1 MDISDVFNLIWSF
14 LTFRKVVLAIFCL
27 PLIIMLITMPFLS
40 SLSKSTKEWFEL
52 LGFFGAIGN
61 CVVVIELG
69 FRTIAEVIAYS
80 TQKPQYFSE
89 IINERMHMV
98 KRYEPF
104 DAFALK
110 YLIVFLIISI
120 ATWVVA
126 DIYSTKRKFGR
137 AGKPYSEKNPLN
149 LSE

>member
-1 MDISDVFNLIWSF
+1 MDVNILIISEY
-14 LTFRKVVLAIFCL
+14 LTFRNVILVIFCL
-27 PLIIMLITMPFLS
+27 PLVTMLVTLPFLS
-40 SLSKSTKEWFEL
+40 LLSKSTKEWLEL
-52 LGFFGAIGN
+52 LGFFGAIAN
-61 CVVVIELG
+61 SVIVIELG
-69 FRTIAEVIAYS
+69 FRTIAEVIYYS

-89 IINERMHMV
+89 ITNERMYMV

-110 YLIVFLIISI
+110 YLVVFLIITIS
-120 ATWVVA
+120 TWVMM
-126 DIYSTKRKFGR
+126 DIYSTKKKFGR